1 MLEIAGIIFGGA
13 SRLFQ
18 GWMELKDKDKER
30 EHERLMFDKQVA
42 LQAQKAEADKELRQM
57 DVDSAQNSKEL
68 DALMTALQAQ
78 SAEATAAGGWV
89 LKLSASVRP
98 VISYWLLLIYTAAK
112 AASFYLALEKG
123 NSIADAVLL
132 IYTSFDGALLGSIV
146 TFWFADRSMLKR
158 MNK

>member
-18 GWMELKDKDKER
+18 GWMEMKDKDKER
-30 EHERLMFDKQVA
+30 EHERLMFDKQIA
-42 LQAQKAEADKELRQM
+42 LQAQKSEADKELKQM
-57 DVDSAQNSKEL
+57 DVESAQNTKEL
-68 DALMTALQAQ
+68 DALMTALQEQ

-98 VISYWLLLIYTAAK
+98 VISYWLLIIYTAAK
-112 AASFYLALEKG
+112 TAAFYLALTKG
-123 NSIADAVLL
+123 STIADALLL

-158 MNK
+158 IGK